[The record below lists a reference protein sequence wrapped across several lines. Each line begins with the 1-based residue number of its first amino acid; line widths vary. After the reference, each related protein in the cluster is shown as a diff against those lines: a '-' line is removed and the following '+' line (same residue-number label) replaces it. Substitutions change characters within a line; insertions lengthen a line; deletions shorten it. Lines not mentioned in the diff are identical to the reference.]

1 MKRLILSLFLSIL
14 LVGCT
19 GKLPTAE
26 EKKAAIVEQ
35 GVVFNKEFTNSLISS
50 ESEQYKSL
58 YSLLYQKAIDTLTYD
73 QGSDTFTIAVYDL
86 SEYKKIIKAD
96 VNGFQKDYENMLSL
110 EVQQGT
116 IDNYIW
122 SYIRNALGA
131 VKTESYS
138 FSLDLGENNSLADD
152 KVICDYLQK
161 QMTAFH
167 EASIDYNTEEE
178 EEEWVAPEKNLN
190 LGQGV
195 IMPVS
200 CKEGTVNCFVRVDKI
215 IKESEAIEYV
225 QGLSSINKNIVVDD
239 AVVVTYTVINLSEN
253 EVTFTDKMCSVDEN
267 GSLVTYNGSEIAGLE
282 NSKKLEPYIETTIT
296 NMYVVVNSGG
306 LLWFDEKT
314 KNLLEVSLD

>member
-1 MKRLILSLFLSIL
+1 MKKLVLSLLLSVL

-19 GKLPTAE
+19 GRLPTAE

-35 GVVFNKEFTNSLISS
+35 GVTFNQEFTNSLISL

-116 IDNYIW
+116 IDNYVW
-122 SYIRNALGA
+122 SYVRNALGA
-131 VKTESYS
+131 VKTASYN

-161 QMTAFH
+161 QMTAFY
-167 EASIDYNTEEE
+167 EASIDYNTDEEE
-178 EEEWVAPEKNLN
+178 VEWVAPEKNLN
-190 LGQGV
+190 LGQGIV
-195 IMPVS
+195 MPVS
-200 CKEGTVNCFVRVDKI
+200 CKEGTTNCFVRVDKI
-215 IKESEAIEYV
+215 VKDSEAIEYV
-225 QGLSSINKNIVVDD
+225 RGLSSINKNIMIDN

-253 EVTFTDKMCSVDEN
+253 TVTFTDKMCSVTEN
-267 GSLVTYNGSEIAGLE
+267 GALVTYNGSEIAGLE
-282 NSKKLEPYIETTIT
+282 NSKKLEPYSETTIT

-306 LLWFDEKT
+306 LLGCDEKT
-314 KNLLEVSLD
+314 KNLLGVSLD

>member
-1 MKRLILSLFLSIL
+1 MKKLVLSLLLSIL

-19 GKLPTAE
+19 GKLPTTE
-26 EKKAAIVEQ
+26 EKKAVIVEQ
-35 GVVFNKEFTNSLISS
+35 GVTFNQEFTNSLISS

-116 IDNYIW
+116 IDNYVW
-122 SYIRNALGA
+122 SYVRNALGA
-131 VKTESYS
+131 VKTTSYS

-152 KVICDYLQK
+152 KDICDYLQK
-161 QMTAFH
+161 QMTAFY
-167 EASIDYNTEEE
+167 EASIDYNTDEEE
-178 EEEWVAPEKNLN
+178 VEWVAPEKNLN

-195 IMPVS
+195 VMPVS
-200 CKEGTVNCFVRVDKI
+200 CKEGTTNCFVRVDKI
-215 IKESEAIEYV
+215 VKDSEAIEYV
-225 QGLSSINKNIVVDD
+225 RGLSSINKNIMIDN

-253 EVTFTDKMCSVDEN
+253 TVTFTDKMCSVTEN
-267 GSLVTYNGSEIAGLE
+267 GALVTYNGSEIAGLE
-282 NSKKLEPYIETTIT
+282 NSKKLEPYSETTIT

-314 KNLLEVSLD
+314 KNLLGVSLD